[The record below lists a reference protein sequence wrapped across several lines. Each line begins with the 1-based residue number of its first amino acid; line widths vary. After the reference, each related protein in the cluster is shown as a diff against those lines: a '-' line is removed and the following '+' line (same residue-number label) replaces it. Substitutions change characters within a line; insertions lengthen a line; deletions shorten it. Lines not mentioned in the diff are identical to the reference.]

1 MANARDDA
9 RESAEPNGSVGEVR
23 SGNPASP
30 DAARKPSRR
39 DLFGWENSDLLPET
53 SADETDAGWGERG
66 SGSDPADLRRF
77 LDDKPPHHL

>member
-1 MANARDDA
+1 MANAQDDA
-9 RESAEPNGSVGEVR
+9 RESAEPNGSMGSVGSKAHATPKTPE
-23 SGNPASP
+23 
-30 DAARKPSRR
+30 RR

-53 SADETDAGWGERG
+53 SSDETDAGWGERG